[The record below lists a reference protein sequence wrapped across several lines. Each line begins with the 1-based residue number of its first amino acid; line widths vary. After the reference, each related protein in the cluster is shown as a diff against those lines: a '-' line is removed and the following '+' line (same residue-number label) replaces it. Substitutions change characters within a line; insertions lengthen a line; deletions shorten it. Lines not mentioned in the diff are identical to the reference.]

1 MIDRGHKLP
10 LTRQAELLRLGRGC
24 LYYVPRPVPA
34 DELAVMRRLDEL
46 HLNYPFVGARML
58 RDLLRAED
66 IVIGR
71 EKVAKRT
78 VISSWSALLAYV
90 RLALAEE
97 PREQF
102 RVMFLDRKNQLI
114 ADKVVAS

>member
-10 LTRQAELLRLGRGC
+10 LTRQAELLRLGRGS

-34 DELAVMRRLDEL
+34 GELAVMRRIDEL
-46 HLNYPFVGARML
+46 HLNCPFAGARML

-71 EKVAKRT
+71 EKVATMMRRCMGIEAVYRRPNTSKP
-78 VISSWSALLAYV
+78 A
-90 RLALAEE
+90 
-97 PREQF
+97 PG
-102 RVMFLDRKNQLI
+102 RKVYPI
-114 ADKVVAS
+114 YCAAW